1 MSELRA
7 SNGKATSYDWLVGGG
22 EMGKLV
28 RSMDWSKTPLGP
40 IDSWPQSL
48 RTTVS
53 LCLASNF
60 PISLAWGPKHIQIY
74 NAGYWS
80 ICGGKHPDS
89 MGQDFTECWAA
100 PWPVIGE
107 AFESAL
113 AGTTSYLENQRM
125 FLDRNGFLEETF
137 FTFSFSPIRDES
149 GNVGGLFHPV
159 TETTTKMVGERHT
172 RALRELAALAAKS
185 QTTEEAIKLAAQTLA
200 EFDLDVPFVLFYLL
214 DWERNEAGL
223 VTATPSLPD
232 SIAIPLIDLGLENSV
247 WPLAKAAKANHRTE
261 IDDLEVRCGRFS
273 CGPYPET
280 PKSAIALPITPAGCE
295 RPLAILVAGVS
306 SRLPLD
312 EAYGAFYDLLAG
324 TITSSVNNARA
335 YEEERK
341 RAAALAEID
350 RVKTAFFSNVSH
362 EFRTPLTLMLGPLE
376 DELAEATSPPRTRE
390 RIETAHRNAL
400 RLLKLVNTLLDFSR
414 IESERSQA
422 RYEAIDLASHTS

>member
-1 MSELRA
+1 MISAIHARPNVQKGMRA
-7 SNGKATSYDWLVGGG
+7 EDWLVGGG
-22 EMGKLV
+22 EMGKVV
-28 RSMDWSKTPLGP
+28 RSRDWSKTPLGP
-40 IDSWPQSL
+40 IEAWPQSL

-60 PISLAWGPKHIQIY
+60 PISLAWGPEHVQIY
-74 NAGYWS
+74 NDGYWP
-80 ICGGKHPDS
+80 ICGGKHPQS
-89 MGQDFTECWAA
+89 MGQDFSECWKA
-100 PWPVIGE
+100 PWPVISE

-149 GNVGGLFHPV
+149 GSVGGLFHPV
-159 TETTTKMVGERHT
+159 TETTAKMVGERHT
-172 RALRELAALAAKS
+172 RALRELAALAATS

-200 EFDLDVPFVLFYLL
+200 ECDLDVPFVLFYLL
-214 DWERNEAGL
+214 DWERNEARL

-232 SIAIPLIDLGLENSV
+232 SIAIPLIDLGRQAPV
-247 WPLAKAAKANHRTE
+247 WPLTEVARANQRTR
-261 IDDLEVRCGRFS
+261 IDDLEMRLGRFS

-280 PKSAIALPITPAGCE
+280 PKSALALPITPAGCE

-312 EAYGAFYDLLAG
+312 EAYGAFHDLLAG

-335 YEEERK
+335 YEEGRM
-341 RAAALAEID
+341 RVAALAEID
-350 RVKTAFFSNVSH
+350 RAKTAFISNVSH

-376 DELAEATSPPRTRE
+376 EILSRAPDGLRRPARG
-390 RIETAHRNAL
+390 RI
-400 RLLKLVNTLLDFSR
+400 
-414 IESERSQA
+414 A
-422 RYEAIDLASHTS
+422 RHP